1 MLSKEKEMD
10 VKKIYEAPQASITYF
25 AETVLLD
32 DSSID
37 TPLETWVT
45 D

>member
-1 MLSKEKEMD
+1 MLSKEVKMD